1 MNIKDIQKLIKI
13 IIFQEILFSVILR
26 KSQIHRFQQKKKY
39 NKILERHYNFYSIYE
54 ILLFTGSLLK
64 ETIKICDVLYHFIVN
79 TNIKNDKIELE
90 KFITKCKTF
99 SIMTKQDFANTLVNY
114 EKEIINSSLLHHQQ
128 VNE

>member
-1 MNIKDIQKLIKI
+1 M
-13 IIFQEILFSVILR
+13 
-26 KSQIHRFQQKKKY
+26 
-39 NKILERHYNFYSIYE
+39 FYI
-54 ILLFTGSLLK
+54 
-64 ETIKICDVLYHFIVN
+64 HFIVN